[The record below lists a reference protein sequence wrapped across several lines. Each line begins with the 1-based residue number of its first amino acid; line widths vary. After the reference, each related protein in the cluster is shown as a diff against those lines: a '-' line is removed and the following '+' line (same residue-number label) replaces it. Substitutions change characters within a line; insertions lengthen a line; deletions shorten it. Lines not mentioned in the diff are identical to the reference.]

1 MAAVGLVAAAEP
13 VSPSHPRMKAL
24 TGRAVAFCPMH
35 LCRSSCR
42 PAPLEEH
49 RKFES
54 IHHQRLTSLALRP
67 HSSFASELTKSKV
80 VQVCASFSRSSSFG
94 WALER
99 CISLNLHK
107 GRSRGQEYPEQV
119 VLLMSVFRA

>member
-1 MAAVGLVAAAEP
+1 MAAAEP

-24 TGRAVAFCPMH
+24 AGRAV
-35 LCRSSCR
+35 RSVQCIYLSVSQQ
-42 PAPLEEH
+42 ASASPLEEH

-54 IHHQRLTSLALRP
+54 IHHQRLASLALRP

-107 GRSRGQEYPEQV
+107 GRSRSQGKY
-119 VLLMSVFRA
+119 S